1 MASAVAPG
9 PTGRPARDAAL
20 RSMNV
25 SPGHRRTGVASALI
39 DEVIGWARRQGS
51 VEAQVDHD
59 VANEPAG
66 DPYERFDLR
75 GHSLD
80 RVLPL

>member
-1 MASAVAPG
+1 MY
-9 PTGRPARDAAL
+9 
-20 RSMNV
+20 V

-39 DEVIGWARRQGS
+39 DEFIGWARRQGG

-66 DPYERFDLR
+66 DLYERFGFR
-75 GHSLD
+75 GHSLN